1 MKRTCWLLPLVALI
15 AVLAPARADA
25 CTCVVG
31 APVCDTFWKTDVV
44 FAGEVL
50 EIAPIP
56 NPSGR
61 QFMAHKRVRFRV
73 DQSWRGAVEGTV
85 EITTGAGGGDC
96 GYGFEKGERYLVYAS
111 ARDGGL
117 STSICSRTRPL
128 ARASDDLDY
137 LKTALR
143 PSATG
148 RVFGVV
154 RYHQDRGPR
163 APDRF
168 AAGYTVRLSAGD
180 RRWTATTGPDG
191 RYEFTGVAAGEYSIA
206 LETTATEHADGPRT
220 VTLADP
226 RGCAAADFYVVPDGR
241 IAVRLVDGAG
251 QPRPRLRVEL
261 LDLDA
266 LPADRPA
273 FSQDTR
279 ETDADGRVEFARL
292 HPKRYV
298 LAVNATR
305 PPSVVQPFGM
315 TFFPG
320 AASVDAAREIPLGVG
335 ERLDLGDWPL
345 EGALAER
352 RIEGRV
358 VWQDGRPAAGA
369 HVILFG
375 SRDGP
380 WANRSVDRGSATA
393 DADGRFAFTAYEG
406 IAYTLLAY
414 VNVGDPVVQW
424 SSPRVEVV
432 AGASAD
438 GMVLTLRAPARR

>member
-1 MKRTCWLLPLVALI
+1 MTRAYWLLALVAVG
-15 AVLAPARADA
+15 AVLAPGRAEA

-31 APVCDTFWKTDVV
+31 APICDTFWKTDAV

-73 DQSWRGAVEGTV
+73 EQSWRGAVEGTV
-85 EITTGAGGGDC
+85 EITTGSGGGDC

-111 ARDGGL
+111 ARDGAL

-128 ARASDDLDY
+128 ARASEDLDY
-137 LKTALR
+137 LKAALR

-154 RYHQDRGPR
+154 RYQQDRGPR
-163 APDRF
+163 GPDRF

-191 RYEFTGVAAGEYSIA
+191 RYEFTGVAAGEYAIA
-206 LETTATEHADGPRT
+206 LETPATEHADGPRT

-226 RGCAAADFYVVPDGR
+226 RGCAAGDFYVVPDGR

-273 FSQDTR
+273 FPRDTR

-292 HPKRYV
+292 HPNRYV

-305 PPSVVQPFGM
+305 PPSVAQPFAM

-320 AASVDAAREIPLGVG
+320 AASAGDAREITLGVG

-345 EGALAER
+345 AGALAER

-358 VWQDGRPAAGA
+358 AWPDGRPAAGA
-369 HVILFG
+369 HVILNAA
-375 SRDGP
+375 RNGP
-380 WANRSVDRGSATA
+380 WANRPVDRGFATA
-393 DADGRFAFTAYEG
+393 DADGRFAFTGYEG
-406 IAYTLLAY
+406 IAYTVFAFM
-414 VNVGDPVVQW
+414 NAGNPVVQW
-424 SSPRVEVV
+424 SSPRVEV
-432 AGASAD
+432 AADASAD